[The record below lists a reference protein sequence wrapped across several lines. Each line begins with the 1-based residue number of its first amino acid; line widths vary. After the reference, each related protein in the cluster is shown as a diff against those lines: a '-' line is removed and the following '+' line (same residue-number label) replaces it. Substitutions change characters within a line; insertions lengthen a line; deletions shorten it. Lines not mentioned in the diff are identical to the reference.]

1 MNYLFSPPSLDD
13 LIRLLKAWRF
23 WVLGALTGA
32 LLGAATF
39 YIAPPPYRARATVN
53 VDFNLEEA
61 WPDETDRQQFYY
73 LEREA
78 RKLEEIAWSDAEVIS
93 CLYYPSFDVKDLTGD
108 SVPEIIL
115 RGMAGARGNWAGS
128 ILMYRNDR
136 IEAVN
141 PTETI
146 NGRVCSSLTGYWT
159 YKDLD
164 GDGVLDIQGQ
174 ETEAKGLGR
183 YFRSDQDRQ
192 SPVQPGSQSD
202 HAQPA

>member
-1 MNYLFSPPSLDD
+1 MPSHSDSALAEGQLDLD
-13 LIRLLKAWRF
+13 EFVREAQWEFGEVFLSLKGVWPSKGNCMLCYKGWPSGFIA
-23 WVLGALTGA
+23 VVCTTGA
-32 LLGAATF
+32 LG
-39 YIAPPPYRARATVN
+39 
-53 VDFNLEEA
+53 
-61 WPDETDRQQFYY
+61 
-73 LEREA
+73 
-78 RKLEEIAWSDAEVIS
+78 EIAWSDAEVIS

-174 ETEAKGLGR
+174 ETEAGPDPARREYTIR
-183 YFRSDQDRQ
+183 YSNRSERFESVTVQGNARDR
-192 SPVQPGSQSD
+192 
-202 HAQPA
+202 